1 MNNWQIRGMKR
12 LSIVVPRI
20 VLSWMWRFS
29 CAPHLLTTIRFSQ
42 SCIYTFEKTNYCN
55 HLTPAHTI
63 THCQLDPTSFADWFF
78 ISCQCLFWNH
88 VLWQRGDLPANPSHA
103 KKWEGRI
110 YKSVGF
116 SFVAIA
122 GKINESIWQEEFLKK
137 TTIFNSKPDA
147 AEGLQCRFPGVWLE
161 GSLSQW
167 EALDWEQAGQVVPLC
182 ARQLEHSSKVF
193 SDQSVFTWVQVSVS
207 TPSSTANW
215 NGPLLY
221 SQTMYGISL

>member
-1 MNNWQIRGMKR
+1 MYLYFWENKLLQPPHPRPHHHT
-12 LSIVVPRI
+12 LSTGSHVVCWL
-20 VLSWMWRFS
+20 VLYILSVSLLKS
-29 CAPHLLTTIRFSQ
+29 CPLTEGG
-42 SCIYTFEKTNYCN
+42 Y
-55 HLTPAHTI
+55 
-63 THCQLDPTSFADWFF
+63 
-78 ISCQCLFWNH
+78 
-88 VLWQRGDLPANPSHA
+88 LPANPSHA

-167 EALDWEQAGQVVPLC
+167 EGWDWEQAGQVVPLC
-182 ARQLEHSSKVF
+182 AKQLEHSSKVF

-215 NGPLLY
+215 KGPLLY
-221 SQTMYGISL
+221 TPILEFLCSFLFAASMAVPYNNLSINNAI

>member
-1 MNNWQIRGMKR
+1 MQS

-55 HLTPAHTI
+55 YLTSAHTI

-78 ISCQCLFWNH
+78 ISCHCLFWNH

-110 YKSVGF
+110 NKSVGF
-116 SFVAIA
+116 SCSNSREDWWKYLALLV
-122 GKINESIWQEEFLKK
+122 SKK
-137 TTIFNSKPDA
+137 DNNIQFWTWSW
-147 AEGLQCRFPGVWLE
+147 GVI
-161 GSLSQW
+161 
-167 EALDWEQAGQVVPLC
+167 
-182 ARQLEHSSKVF
+182 
-193 SDQSVFTWVQVSVS
+193 VSVS
-207 TPSSTANW
+207 RGLTWRQFEPMAGRRLGAGGASSACLCQATGA
-215 NGPLLY
+215 LF
-221 SQTMYGISL
+221 